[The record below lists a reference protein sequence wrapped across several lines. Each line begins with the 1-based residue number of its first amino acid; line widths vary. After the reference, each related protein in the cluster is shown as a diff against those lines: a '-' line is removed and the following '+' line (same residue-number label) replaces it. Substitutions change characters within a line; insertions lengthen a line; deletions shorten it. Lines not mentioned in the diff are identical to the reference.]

1 MRYWLPFLIGV
12 SCLFVASASEA
23 VAQRQTNSYS
33 QGVEVRA
40 SMFGPRTLGQG
51 IAAPRVRAGE
61 QVNPYPTSLYTQPP
75 VWDSLPLNWGGATNG
90 PYIYVSPWATPENRR
105 WSDGVIGST
114 VAPLRERVP
123 FAGTPRASATELNA
137 AVPAAAANASVVA
150 PANVAAPMVGGTAQG
165 QTQYP
170 AAPEGEM
177 AAPGEDA
184 ALAAQA
190 APVAPP
196 VRPSIEWQTNYR
208 VAGPAEQA
216 LARRL
221 RETLDERIT
230 APIQV
235 MIAGGTVVL
244 RGSVVSEEARAVAG
258 HLARF
263 EPGIRTVQNELTVAP
278 PRGIGNR

>member
-1 MRYWLPFLIGV
+1 MRCWLPYVFGV
-12 SCLFVASASEA
+12 SWLIVTSSEA
-23 VAQRQTNSYS
+23 VAQWQSNGAS

-51 IAAPRVRAGE
+51 ISMPRVRPGE
-61 QVNPYPTSLYTQPP
+61 QTNPYPISLYTQPP
-75 VWDSLPLNWGGATNG
+75 AWDNQPLNWGGTSTG

-114 VAPLRERVP
+114 VPPIRERVP
-123 FAGTPRASATELNA
+123 FSGTPREPAAELNA
-137 AVPAAAANASVVA
+137 VVPAAAANASVVA
-150 PANVAAPMVGGTAQG
+150 PGNVAAPMVGGTAQA

-170 AAPEGEM
+170 ATPEGEM

-190 APVAPP
+190 APVTPP
-196 VRPSIEWQTNYR
+196 IRPSIEWQTNYR

>member
-1 MRYWLPFLIGV
+1 MRCWLPILLGV
-12 SCLFVASASEA
+12 TCFVASSAETR
-23 VAQRQTNSYS
+23 AQWQSNSAS

-51 IAAPRVRAGE
+51 ISAPRVRPG
-61 QVNPYPTSLYTQPP
+61 QQINPYPGSFYTQPP
-75 VWDSLPLNWGGATNG
+75 VWDNLPLNWGGTSTG
-90 PYIYVSPWATPENRR
+90 PYIYVSPLATPESRR

-114 VAPLRERVP
+114 VPPIRERVP
-123 FAGTPRASATELNA
+123 FTGTPRASAAEANLV
-137 AVPAAAANASVVA
+137 VPAAAANAGIVA
-150 PANVAAPMVGGTAQG
+150 PTTVGAPMVGDMVQG

-170 AAPEGEM
+170 AAAEGEM
-177 AAPGEDA
+177 AVPGDEA

-190 APVAPP
+190 AAAAPP

-244 RGSVVSEEARAVAG
+244 RGSVVNEEARAVAG

-278 PRGIGNR
+278 PPGIGNR